1 MNDSSLTDL
10 ATTDSRS
17 CRNCGQSMQGSY
29 CALCGQQEKDVLRPF
44 IFFLQELLRVV
55 FELDGRAYK
64 TTFRLLTRPGFLTR
78 EYFVGRRVSY
88 TPPLRLF
95 LIISIGFFL
104 IVSVVSTL
112 RSLQDT
118 MVEVVATQEAPAPG
132 EAEEPA
138 AEFTEVS
145 EMDEDFAD
153 VLDFTGS
160 VTLPFL
166 DEQGN
171 HNLQLLLTAQVRSNL
186 EELTSDPRDFLV
198 ESLEYVTFFMLFMMP
213 ILALIQ
219 QIILVLCRRYY
230 VEHLVLTVHNHAFLL
245 LMIFIIMIL
254 SLFENVA
261 LAYIGVVTEWLL
273 MIATLWIIVYLFL
286 SLKRY
291 FQLGWFTA
299 TLAFSITSILYAIA
313 LGGGIFLFGMLFVI
327 FT

>member
-1 MNDSSLTDL
+1 MTDSSLPDL
-10 ATTDSRS
+10 ATTDSRN

-29 CALCGQQEKDVLRPF
+29 CARCGQQDKEVLRPF
-44 IFFLQELLRVV
+44 IYFLKELLRVV

-64 TTFRLLTRPGFLTR
+64 TAFRLLTRPGFLTR
-78 EYFVGRRVSY
+78 EYFAGRRVSY

-104 IVSVVSTL
+104 IVSIVSTL
-112 RSLQDT
+112 QSLQDT
-118 MVEVVATQEAPAPG
+118 MVEVVAVQEAPG
-132 EAEEPA
+132 EAEDPA
-138 AEFTEVS
+138 EEFNDIS
-145 EMDEDFAD
+145 ELDENFAD
-153 VLDFTGS
+153 VLDFTSS

-166 DEQGN
+166 DEEGN
-171 HNLQLLLTAQVRSNL
+171 RNLQLLLTAQVSSNL

-230 VEHLVLTVHNHAFLL
+230 VEHLVLTVHNHAFFL
-245 LMIFIIMIL
+245 LMIFITMVLGI
-254 SLFENVA
+254 FENVT
-261 LAYIGVVTEWLL
+261 LAYIGVVSEWLSV
-273 MIATLWIIVYLFL
+273 ISALWIFVYLFL

-299 TLAFSITSILYAIA
+299 TLAFSITSILYTIA
-313 LGGGIFLFGMLFVI
+313 LVAGMFLFGMLFVI

>member
-1 MNDSSLTDL
+1 M
-10 ATTDSRS
+10 
-17 CRNCGQSMQGSY
+17 
-29 CALCGQQEKDVLRPF
+29 LRPF
-44 IFFLQELLRVV
+44 IFFLQEVLRVV

-118 MVEVVATQEAPAPG
+118 MVEAVATQEAPTPG
-132 EAEEPA
+132 EAEGPA

-145 EMDEDFAD
+145 EIDEDFAD
-153 VLDFTGS
+153 VLEFTSS

-171 HNLQLLLTAQVRSNL
+171 HNLQLLLTAQIRSNL

>member
-1 MNDSSLTDL
+1 MTDSSLKDL
-10 ATTDSRS
+10 ATADSRN

-29 CALCGQQEKDVLRPF
+29 CAICGQQEKEVLRPF
-44 IFFLQELLRVV
+44 IYFLQELLRVL

-64 TTFRLLTRPGFLTR
+64 TTFRLMTRPGFLTR
-78 EYFVGRRVSY
+78 EYFAGRRVSY

-104 IVSVVSTL
+104 IVSVVSTMQ
-112 RSLQDT
+112 SLQET
-118 MVEVVATQEAPAPG
+118 MIEVTAIQEAPATDEAIEP
-132 EAEEPA
+132 AEE
-138 AEFTEVS
+138 FTDIS
-145 EMDEDFAD
+145 ELDEDFAD
-153 VLDFTGS
+153 VLEFTGS

-166 DEQGN
+166 DEEGN
-171 HNLQLLLTAQVRSNL
+171 RNLQLLLTAQVRSNL
-186 EELTSDPRDFLV
+186 EELISDPRDFLV

-219 QIILVLCRRYY
+219 QIILVLYRRYY
-230 VEHLVLTVHNHAFLL
+230 VEHLVLTVHNHAFVL
-245 LMIFIIMIL
+245 LMIFITMIL
-254 SLFENVA
+254 GLFENVT
-261 LAYIGVVTEWLL
+261 LAYIGVVAEWLS
-273 MIATLWIIVYLFL
+273 MISALWIFVYLFL

-313 LGGGIFLFGMLFVI
+313 LGAGVFLFGMLFVV

>member
-1 MNDSSLTDL
+1 MTDSSLTDL
-10 ATTDSRS
+10 ATADSGN

-29 CALCGQQEKDVLRPF
+29 CALCGQQEKEVLRPF
-44 IFFLQELLRVV
+44 IYFLQELLRVL

-64 TTFRLLTRPGFLTR
+64 TTFRLMTRPGFLTR
-78 EYFVGRRVSY
+78 EYFAGRRVSY

-112 RSLQDT
+112 QSLQDT
-118 MVEVVATQEAPAPG
+118 MIEVVATQEATAPG
-132 EAEEPA
+132 EAEDPA
-138 AEFTEVS
+138 EEFNDIS
-145 EMDEDFAD
+145 ELDEDFAD

-160 VTLPFL
+160 VKLPFL

-171 HNLQLLLTAQVRSNL
+171 RNLQLLLTAQVRSNL

-230 VEHLVLTVHNHAFLL
+230 VEHLVLTVHNHAFVL
-245 LMIFIIMIL
+245 LMIFITMIL
-254 SLFENVA
+254 GLFENVT
-261 LAYIGVVTEWLL
+261 LAYIGVVAEWLS
-273 MIATLWIIVYLFL
+273 MITALWIFVYLFL

-313 LGGGIFLFGMLFVI
+313 LGAGMFLFGMLFVV